1 MLRSQLQKLV
11 SLLDDEAIQLDEGD
25 KKINKIDLKNLGG
38 KLNVALVNRAGELKR
53 RLAAAN
59 EQIETLNSQVQNLQG
74 LLEAA
79 RTNTLKK

>member
-25 KKINKIDLKNLGG
+25 KKINDIDLKNLGG
-38 KLNVALVNRAGELKR
+38 KLNLALLNRAGELKM

-79 RTNTLKK
+79 RNNTLTK